1 MDAKQLA
8 VVLAKEPSAA
18 DHCREVDAEDNGG
31 LRFLVGDVW
40 DDGLHLLGI

>member
-1 MDAKQLA
+1 MDAKQPA

-18 DHCREVDAEDNGG
+18 DQCREVDAEDNGG

-40 DDGLHLLGI
+40 DDGLHLPGI